1 MGKFKVVD
9 ALGREQIVEA
19 SSMAAVTSKIERTG
33 KRNVFGVERLDRAG
47 NPQFFLDRAGQSGL
61 WPISAKAAGVELAMG
76 GFE

>member
-1 MGKFKVVD
+1 MGEFRVVD

-33 KRNVFGVERLDRAG
+33 KRNVYGVECLDR
-47 NPQFFLDRAGQSGL
+47 PEKFQFFLDRGGQSAL
-61 WPISAKAAGVELAMG
+61 WPISVKAAGVELAMG